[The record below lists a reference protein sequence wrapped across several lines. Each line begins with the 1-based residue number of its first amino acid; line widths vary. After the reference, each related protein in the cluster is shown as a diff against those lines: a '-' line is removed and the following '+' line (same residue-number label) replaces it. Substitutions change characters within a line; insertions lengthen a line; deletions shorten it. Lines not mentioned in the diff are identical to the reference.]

1 MAWGNETDGL
11 GLWRECPICG
21 KKFLPVVGHVYK
33 DKTDPNRKLV
43 CTYSCMRESERRAE
57 ERRAMVKRSYNQL
70 DPATMTEKQL
80 RGWKKRNGIIC
91 SECPHIKIVERD
103 GEERVY
109 CMHPD
114 NEKGTRLIT
123 IHIDD
128 GSRQKVNRPSWC
140 MRWEKEVGS

>member
-1 MAWGNETDGL
+1 MAWSADGL
-11 GLWRECPICG
+11 NLTRVCPICG
-21 KKFLPVVGHVYK
+21 KKFIPESEHVYK
-33 DKTDPNRKLV
+33 DKSDPDRRLV

-57 ERRAMVKRSYNQL
+57 ERRARVKRSYNQL

-91 SECPHIKIVERD
+91 SECPHIKSVERD
-103 GEERVY
+103 GETRVF

-123 IHIDD
+123 IHIE
-128 GSRQKVNRPSWC
+128 GCGRMKVNRPSWC
-140 MRWEKEVGS
+140 MRYEKEGKT